1 MNKNKLI
8 KIKEY
13 NHFCKTKFHK
23 TKTKVIDII
32 KDEKWDHNHLL
43 INCPK
48 HGESKITI
56 YALLKKR
63 EFDPCVFCNREIF
76 KRNQYNEYTNKGKKV
91 HHNLYKYPKYEESG
105 YINTMGKIKI
115 FCPKHGYFFN
125 SLFDHVTCQ
134 TRCAKCVWDDKK
146 DSVETYIAKAIKK
159 HGNKYLYNKI
169 SKDSLNTNYIEIGCP
184 KHGYFIQRKSS
195 HLEGIGCPK
204 CALDS
209 CRSTSAEFAA
219 KAREVHGDAYDYS
232 KVNYINNKTKVIV
245 ICPRHGE
252 FKVRPDQHLYGK
264 TGCPKCVES
273 FGERTLKRLL
283 NKYKLNYLTEYKF
296 KDSNYRFDFKLK
308 DLNILI
314 EFHGVQHYRPVKRFG
329 GEKAFEQVRE
339 RDENKKYLAMEN
351 NHHLIVLNFID
362 LKNNVLENKLISKLK
377 EIYGYYLL
385 SKSRNIAYDYWRDF
399 YKDFNIPYN
408 IELNEVNNY
417 CKNNNIDLELINIH

>member
-1 MNKNKLI
+1 MDKNKLI

-13 NHFCKTKFHK
+13 NCFCKTKFPK
-23 TKTKVIDII
+23 TNTKVIDII
-32 KDEKWDHNHLL
+32 KDEKWDKNHLL

-48 HGESKITI
+48 HGESNITI

-76 KRNQYNEYTNKGKKV
+76 KRKQYNQYVNKCKEIY
-91 HHNLYKYPKYEESG
+91 HDFYKYPKYEESG
-105 YINTMGKIKI
+105 FINTVEKIKI
-115 FCPKHGYFFN
+115 LCPKHGYFFN
-125 SLFDHVTCQ
+125 ALYTHASG
-134 TRCAKCVWDDKK
+134 RSKC
-146 DSVETYIAKAIKK
+146 
-159 HGNKYLYNKI
+159 
-169 SKDSLNTNYIEIGCP
+169 
-184 KHGYFIQRKSS
+184 
-195 HLEGIGCPK
+195 HL
-204 CALDS
+204 AS
-209 CRSTSAEFAA
+209 CRSTLAEFIA
-219 KAREVHGDAYDYS
+219 KAREVHGDDYDYS